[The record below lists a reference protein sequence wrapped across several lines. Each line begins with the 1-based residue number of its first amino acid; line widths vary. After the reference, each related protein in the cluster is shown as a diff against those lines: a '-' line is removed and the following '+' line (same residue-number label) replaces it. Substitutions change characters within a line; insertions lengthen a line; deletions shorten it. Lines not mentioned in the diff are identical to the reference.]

1 MTEKYVKT
9 KSSYIGYI
17 LLMVIVLGLF
27 GVLIPLS
34 PQVVFSDCP
43 KQSEQVEVVGERKVA
58 YSFDRRTHSQK
69 YYFVIAFMLPDG
81 TTKEL
86 EIDVGTTKEIEET
99 ESSPYNAIYEGD
111 KGILIFQ
118 ELEDIVERFEGRE
131 DESYL
136 GRRFIRFAKDPD

>member
-58 YSFDRRTHSQK
+58 YSFDRRTHSQN

-99 ESSPYNAIYEGD
+99 ESSP
-111 KGILIFQ
+111 
-118 ELEDIVERFEGRE
+118 
-131 DESYL
+131 
-136 GRRFIRFAKDPD
+136 